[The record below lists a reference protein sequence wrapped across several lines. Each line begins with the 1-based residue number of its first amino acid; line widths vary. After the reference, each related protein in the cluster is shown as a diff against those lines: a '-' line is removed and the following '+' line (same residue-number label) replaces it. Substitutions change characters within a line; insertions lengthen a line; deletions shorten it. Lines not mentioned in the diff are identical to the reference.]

1 MSYNFR
7 PLEELNVIDDFLMN
21 AIANDPDVGEPFC
34 RTLLSVLLQRPIG
47 KLKVR
52 AQRVIPAL
60 TPEHR
65 GIRMDVEMEEE
76 LQNLDDLPSMN
87 LYDVEPHLPKD
98 LDYLRHNRFYQAKI
112 DNRFMKRGEKDF
124 GKLPNLFVI
133 TITNYD
139 IYGYDYMMYTVHNR
153 CDEVPELEYKDGLWF
168 FYFNTSG
175 TKGGSPEIK
184 AMLNYI
190 QNSTDE
196 NDTND
201 ATRKLH
207 QYVEDVKVLPE
218 VRREY
223 MTFEEYLSYW
233 ERDIKTEGKIEGRL
247 EGKIESKIEDIVEIL
262 EDQGEKIPEDLRQR
276 INSETDLEVLKTW
289 RKAASRS
296 NSIAEFRKAT
306 DI

>member
-98 LDYLRHNRFYQAKI
+98 LDYPRHNRFYQAKI
-112 DNRFMKRGEKDF
+112 DNRLMKRGEKDF
-124 GKLPNLFVI
+124 RKLPNLFVI

-139 IYGYDYMMYTVHNR
+139 IYGYDYMMYTVHNK
-153 CDEVPELEYKDGLWF
+153 CDEVPELEYKDGLCF

-196 NDTND
+196 NVTNE

-223 MTFEEYLSYW
+223 MTFEEYLDYW
-233 ERDIKTEGKIEGRL
+233 GRDLKAEERRETMIGNIMD
-247 EGKIESKIEDIVEIL
+247 IL
-262 EDQGEKIPEDLRQR
+262 EDYDEETPDDLKQSIINEKSNEI
-276 INSETDLEVLKTW
+276 LKAW
-289 RKAASRS
+289 HKKAARSRC
-296 NSIAEFRKAT
+296 IAEFRKAA
-306 DI
+306 DL

>member
-87 LYDVEPHLPKD
+87 LYDIEPHLPKD
-98 LDYLRHNRFYQAKI
+98 LDYPRHNRFYQAKI

-139 IYGYDYMMYTVHNR
+139 IYGYDYMMYTVHNK

-190 QNSTDE
+190 QNSTNE
-196 NDTND
+196 NVTND

-207 QYVEDVKVLPE
+207 QYVEDVKILPE

-223 MTFEEYLSYW
+223 MTFEEYLDYW
-233 ERDIKTEGKIEGRL
+233 GQDVKAEERRKTMVGNIMDILEDYDEETPEDLKNRIHLEKDIKTLKL
-247 EGKIESKIEDIVEIL
+247 W
-262 EDQGEKIPEDLRQR
+262 
-276 INSETDLEVLKTW
+276 LKT
-289 RKAASRS
+289 AAKS
-296 NSIAEFRKAT
+296 NGIDEFRKT
-306 DI
+306 VNL